1 MTTQIMMNQT
11 VINKSMNA
19 RMLQRHIDNVLGGIK
34 QVYVHASSLG
44 YQMDIEALKAAKN
57 ELERLKQELNN
68 KR

>member
-1 MTTQIMMNQT
+1 MNQT

-44 YQMDIEALKAAKN
+44 CQMDIEALKTAGN
-57 ELERLKQELNN
+57 ELERVKQELNN
-68 KR
+68 KK

>member
-1 MTTQIMMNQT
+1 
-11 VINKSMNA
+11 
-19 RMLQRHIDNVLGGIK
+19 MLQRHIDNVLGGIK